1 MFQDSGFIATVSI
14 RHFSVNK
21 LLSAPHKFF
30 RGRGFPVQAESC
42 STHTHTKYPLRA
54 SGRSRPRGVRHEL
67 PHPPSPCAHKIGA
80 HSPQTATRGG
90 SLCAAFAASIT
101 RSPATLRHRAASG
114 RSFTSSSEIAGIWCG
129 CCRRHPTGALC
140 LFGCYRNAIDLFDTA
155 DVRTTAASGVF
166 KDRIPAEDAEVVRR
180 LKAAGAVLL
189 GKTNMHEFAFG
200 GTSLV
205 SYFGAVHSPWELSHI
220 ADSSDVTRSRSR

>member
-42 STHTHTKYPLRA
+42 STHTRTKYPLRA

-114 RSFTSSSEIAGIWCG
+114 RSFFRD
-129 CCRRHPTGALC
+129 CRNMVWMLPPPSNRGAMSLWM
-140 LFGCYRNAIDLFDTA
+140 LSKRYRP
-155 DVRTTAASGVF
+155 VRYGGRQ
-166 KDRIPAEDAEVVRR
+166 DDCRQRRI
-180 LKAAGAVLL
+180 
-189 GKTNMHEFAFG
+189 
-200 GTSLV
+200 
-205 SYFGAVHSPWELSHI
+205 
-220 ADSSDVTRSRSR
+220 